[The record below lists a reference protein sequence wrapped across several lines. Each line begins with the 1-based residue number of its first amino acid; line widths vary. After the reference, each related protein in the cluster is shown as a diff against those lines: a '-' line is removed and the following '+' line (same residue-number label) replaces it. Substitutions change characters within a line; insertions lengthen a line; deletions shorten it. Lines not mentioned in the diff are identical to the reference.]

1 MKRWTITI
9 IAVFLLSAFPLIF
22 LQSPLYSRVT
32 AIAAVCLY
40 LWISETAPPFVPTLL
55 LWAAIPIFLGPLE
68 ARYSITTVLSWAA
81 DPVMALFFGGFVLG
95 IATQAFG
102 LDKKLARFA
111 FIKAGNSFAL
121 FLLLIIL
128 STAFL
133 SMWLSNIG
141 AAALILACLRPVLA
155 EFGDDHVMRRTLL
168 VGVAIGADLG
178 GIATPIGTG
187 PNAIAIAYLTPT
199 VHISFISW
207 MGFAV
212 PLTVLM
218 LLLGYAMLYWRTRTL
233 SQSWTKRGGKLGEML
248 VVEGTEEDLAGQRSF
263 LVVLIGTALLWL
275 SEPLHGIPSSV
286 VALGAAGFIFL
297 TGMLKKKD
305 LAKIDWSTLLL
316 IAGGITLG
324 RLFEQ
329 SGLIKTIAANVP
341 FAEFDPR
348 MSLFVLCLTSA
359 LLAAIMSNTA
369 TAVLLIPLAGAL
381 VPNPSTAILIAV
393 SASFGIPF
401 IISTPQNAMAYG
413 EGGVKFNDLF
423 TPGMVLMIL
432 GCLIVSL
439 TGKAVLNFVGIP

>member
-22 LQSPLYSRVT
+22 VQSPLYARTT

-68 ARYSITTVLSWAA
+68 AKYSVTTVLSWAA

-102 LDKKLARFA
+102 LDRRLARAA
-111 FIKAGNSFAL
+111 FLKAGNSFAV

-141 AAALILACLRPVLA
+141 AAALIIACLRPVIA
-155 EFGDDHVMRRTLL
+155 EFRDDHLMRRTLL

-187 PNAIAIAYLTPT
+187 PNAIAIAYLAPT
-199 VHISFISW
+199 VHISFVNW

-212 PLTVLM
+212 PLTAMM
-218 LLLGYAMLYWRTRTL
+218 LIIGYAMLYWRTRSL
-233 SQSWTKRGGKLGEML
+233 SASWSKRGNILSDALTVGDADENKTG
-248 VVEGTEEDLAGQRSF
+248 RWSF
-263 LVVLIGTALLWL
+263 LFVLIGTAALWL
-275 SEPLHGIPSSV
+275 SEPLHMIPASV

-297 TGMLKKKD
+297 SGMLKKKD
-305 LAKIDWSTLLL
+305 LAKIDWSTLIL

-329 SGLIKTIAANVP
+329 SGLIRSIAASVP

-348 MSLFVLCLTSA
+348 MSIFVLCLTSA
-359 LLAAIMSNTA
+359 LLAAVMSNTA

-432 GCLIVSL
+432 GCVIVSL
-439 TGKAVLNFVGIP
+439 TGKAVLNLVGIP